1 MQLHVQWSDRAQG
14 RRSRFPKE
22 NWSGAE
28 TLERL
33 GSGVAIHPI
42 GSGGGHTT
50 GQ

>member
-1 MQLHVQWSDRAQG
+1 MLRHVQRSDRAQG
-14 RRSRFPKE
+14 RRSRLPE
-22 NWSGAE
+22 GDWSEAE

-33 GSGVAIHPI
+33 GSEVAIYPG